1 MKKMRFFLKIKLIS
15 FFETHDFCNTIPLI
29 FNAKIGLALTLVV
42 MVIVFL
48 KGPCLF
54 VSWRIIILLYSF
66 VAIRPS
72 GLSGTVH
79 PQLDYIFLII
89 KGTFP
94 VLEKMKNRSPLRL
107 YSMVP

>member
-1 MKKMRFFLKIKLIS
+1 MYLLILHFFLNPMKKMRFFLKIKLIS

-29 FNAKIGLALTLVV
+29 FNTKIGLVLTLVV
-42 MVIVFL
+42 MVIGFL

-54 VSWRIIILLYSF
+54 VSWRIIIFLYSF
-66 VAIRPS
+66 VAIGPS
-72 GLSGTVH
+72 GFLGTVH

-94 VLEKMKNRSPLRL
+94 VL
-107 YSMVP
+107 